1 MNPKNLQYSK
11 EHEWLLILEDG
22 NALVGITDFAQERLG
37 DIVYLDLPDIDSKLV
52 KDEKLGE
59 IESVKAVS
67 DIFSPITGSVIE
79 INQEAVDTPQLVND
93 DPYSKGW
100 LLKIMPEDSS
110 QIRQLMS
117 VTEYESMLDDAAS

>member
-1 MNPKNLQYSK
+1 MNPKNLHYSK

-79 INQEAVDTPQLVND
+79 INQEVVDTPQLVND

-110 QIRQLMS
+110 QIEQLMS
-117 VTEYESMLDDAAS
+117 VTEYESMIDDAAS

>member
-1 MNPKNLQYSK
+1 MNPKNLHYSK

-37 DIVYLDLPDIDSKLV
+37 DIVYLDLPDIDSKLA

-110 QIRQLMS
+110 QIEQLMS
-117 VTEYESMLDDAAS
+117 VTEYESMIDDAAS

>member
-1 MNPKNLQYSK
+1 MNPKNLHYSK

-100 LLKIMPEDSS
+100 LLKILPEDSS
-110 QIRQLMS
+110 QIEQLMS
-117 VTEYESMLDDAAS
+117 VMEYESMIDDAAS

>member
-1 MNPKNLQYSK
+1 MNPKNLHYSK

-67 DIFSPITGSVIE
+67 DIFSPVTGSVVE

-110 QIRQLMS
+110 QIEQLMS
-117 VTEYESMLDDAAS
+117 VTEYESMIDDAAS